1 MPKKM
6 NRYSISVAGTT
17 YDRLRNA
24 VDGSMASFVD
34 GIVLGALNDP
44 AILGRLLARCRQKPP
59 PKEKRS

>member
-6 NRYSISVAGTT
+6 NRYSISVSGTT
-17 YDRLRNA
+17 YDRLRGA

-44 AILGRLLARCRQKPP
+44 AILSRLLARCHQKPAK
-59 PKEKRS
+59 KERRS